1 VISEGDLYLLKE
13 PYIVMRE
20 RRLQVAI
27 DGPAGAGKSSV
38 AKTVAKK
45 LGYTYLDTGAMYRA
59 LALTAVSRGIP
70 LDDPRR
76 LGEMARSILMT
87 VRDEKGLFRV
97 WVDGEELTDRLRD
110 PGTDK
115 AVKLLAMHRPV
126 REVLVEIQRSLAIEG
141 GVVMEGRDITSVV
154 LPDAEVK
161 IFLTGDVRERARR
174 RWQEL
179 QAKGVKIRWEE
190 VLDELIQRDRK
201 DLEREWGK
209 LVRVPDAHLVD
220 TTGKTQDEVVAE
232 ILKLCEEKEIALRS
246 R

>member
-1 VISEGDLYLLKE
+1 
-13 PYIVMRE
+13 MR
-20 RRLQVAI
+20 VAI

-38 AKTVAKK
+38 ARAVAGK

-59 LALTAVSRGIP
+59 LALTAVTRGIP
-70 LDDPRR
+70 LDDSR
-76 LGEMARSILMT
+76 LLGDLARSIQMT
-87 VRDEKGLFRV
+87 VREEKGLFRV
-97 WVDGEELTDRLRD
+97 WVDGQELTHHLRD
-110 PGTDK
+110 PDTDK
-115 AVKLLAMHRPV
+115 AVKLLAMHRSV
-126 REVLVEIQRSLAIEG
+126 REVLVEIQRSLAREG

-174 RWQEL
+174 RWQEF
-179 QAKGVKIRWEE
+179 QAKGVKVSWEE
-190 VLDELIQRDRK
+190 VLEELVQRDRK
-201 DLEREWGK
+201 DLERDWGK

-232 ILKLCEEKEIALRS
+232 ILKLCEEKKVALLS

>member
-1 VISEGDLYLLKE
+1 
-13 PYIVMRE
+13 MR
-20 RRLQVAI
+20 VAI

-38 AKTVAKK
+38 ARAVAGK

-59 LALTAVSRGIP
+59 LALTAVTRGIP
-70 LDDPRR
+70 LDDSR
-76 LGEMARSILMT
+76 LLGDLARSIQMT
-87 VRDEKGLFRV
+87 VREEKGLFRV
-97 WVDGEELTDRLRD
+97 WVDGQELTHHLRD
-110 PGTDK
+110 PDTDK
-115 AVKLLAMHRPV
+115 AVKLLAMHRSV
-126 REVLVEIQRSLAIEG
+126 REVLVEIQRSLAREG

-179 QAKGVKIRWEE
+179 QAKGVKVSWEE
-190 VLDELIQRDRK
+190 VLEELVQRDRK
-201 DLEREWGK
+201 DLERDWGK

-232 ILKLCEEKEIALRS
+232 ILKLCEEKEIALHNR
-246 R
+246 

>member
-1 VISEGDLYLLKE
+1 
-13 PYIVMRE
+13 MR
-20 RRLQVAI
+20 VAI

-38 AKTVAKK
+38 ARAVAGK

-59 LALTAVSRGIP
+59 LALTAVTRGIP
-70 LDDPRR
+70 LDDCR
-76 LGEMARSILMT
+76 LLGDLARSIQMT
-87 VRDEKGLFRV
+87 VREEKGLFRV
-97 WVDGEELTDRLRD
+97 WVDGQELTHHLRD
-110 PGTDK
+110 PDTDK
-115 AVKLLAMHRPV
+115 AVKLLAMHRSV
-126 REVLVEIQRSLAIEG
+126 REVLVEIQRSLAREG

-179 QAKGVKIRWEE
+179 QAKGVKVSWEE
-190 VLDELIQRDRK
+190 VLEELVQRDRK
-201 DLEREWGK
+201 DLERDWGK

-232 ILKLCEEKEIALRS
+232 ILKLCEEKKVALLS

>member
-1 VISEGDLYLLKE
+1 
-13 PYIVMRE
+13 MR
-20 RRLQVAI
+20 VAI

-38 AKTVAKK
+38 ARAVAGK

-59 LALTAVSRGIP
+59 LALTAVTRGIP
-70 LDDPRR
+70 LDDSR
-76 LGEMARSILMT
+76 LLGDLARSIQMT
-87 VRDEKGLFRV
+87 VREEKGLFRV
-97 WVDGEELTDRLRD
+97 WVDGQELTHHLRD
-110 PGTDK
+110 PDTDK
-115 AVKLLAMHRPV
+115 AVKLLAMHRSV
-126 REVLVEIQRSLAIEG
+126 REVLVEIQRSLAREG

-179 QAKGVKIRWEE
+179 QAKGVKVSWEE
-190 VLDELIQRDRK
+190 VLEELVQRDRK
-201 DLEREWGK
+201 DLERDWGK

-232 ILKLCEEKEIALRS
+232 ILKLCEEKKVALLS

>member
-1 VISEGDLYLLKE
+1 L
-13 PYIVMRE
+13 R
-20 RRLQVAI
+20 VAI

-38 AKTVAKK
+38 ARAVAGK

-59 LALTAVSRGIP
+59 LALTAVTRGIP
-70 LDDPRR
+70 LDDSR
-76 LGEMARSILMT
+76 LLGDLARSIQMT
-87 VRDEKGLFRV
+87 VREEKGLFRV
-97 WVDGEELTDRLRD
+97 WVDGQELTHHLRD
-110 PGTDK
+110 PDTDK
-115 AVKLLAMHRPV
+115 AVKLLAMHRSV
-126 REVLVEIQRSLAIEG
+126 REVLVEIQRSLAREG

-179 QAKGVKIRWEE
+179 QAKGVKVSWEE
-190 VLDELIQRDRK
+190 VLEELVQRDRK
-201 DLEREWGK
+201 DLERDWGK

-232 ILKLCEEKEIALRS
+232 ILKLCEEKKVALLS

>member
-1 VISEGDLYLLKE
+1 MEGDRCLSKE
-13 PYIVMRE
+13 PNIVMGKG
-20 RRLQVAI
+20 RLRVAI
-27 DGPAGAGKSSV
+27 DGPAGAGKSTV
-38 AKTVAKK
+38 ARTVAKK

-59 LALTAVSRGIP
+59 LALTAVTRRIP
-70 LDDPRR
+70 LDDPLL
-76 LGEMARSILMT
+76 LGEMARSIQMT
-87 VRDEKGLFRV
+87 VRDDNGLFRV
-97 WVDGEELTDRLRD
+97 WVDGQELTDRLRD

-126 REVLVEIQRSLAIEG
+126 REVLVDIQRSLAKEG

-179 QAKGVKIRWEE
+179 QAKGVKIHWEE
-190 VLDELIQRDRK
+190 VLEELIQRDRK

-232 ILKLCEEKEIALRS
+232 ILKLCEEKEIALHNR
-246 R
+246 